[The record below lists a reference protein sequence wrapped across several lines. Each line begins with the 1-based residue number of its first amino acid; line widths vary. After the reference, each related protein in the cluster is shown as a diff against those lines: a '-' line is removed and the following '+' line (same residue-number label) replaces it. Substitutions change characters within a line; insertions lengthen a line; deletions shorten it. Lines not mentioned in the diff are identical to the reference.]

1 MMWELHKG
9 RGAVLFTEAP
19 CELHDLIN
27 GVNSPLEYLNITT
40 PAEFK
45 VVMDL
50 LCYYDSEKKTSTI
63 SRTGIARDTAMS
75 VSNVERALK
84 TLANKDIIRIHNN
97 YADNGRQVEN
107 SYEVAFL
114 NYDMDENKLKNAEL
128 ALQFKS

>member
-1 MMWELHKG
+1 MKNNNINCT
-9 RGAVLFTEAP
+9 AYS
-19 CELHDLIN
+19 N

-45 VVMDL
+45 VVMEL
-50 LCYYDSEKKTSTI
+50 LCHYDEEKNSATI

-84 TLANKDIIRIHNN
+84 TLADKDIIRIHNN
-97 YADNGRQVEN
+97 YADNGRQTAN

-114 NYDMDENKLKNAEL
+114 NYDMDEKKLSNAEM

>member
-1 MMWELHKG
+1 MKNN
-9 RGAVLFTEAP
+9 
-19 CELHDLIN
+19 IN
-27 GVNSPLEYLNITT
+27 CTAYTNDVNSPLEYLNITT

-75 VSNVERALK
+75 VSNVECALK
-84 TLANKDIIRIHNN
+84 TLAQKDIIRIHNN

-114 NYDMDENKLKNAEL
+114 NYDMDEDNLRDAEL
-128 ALQFKS
+128 ALKFKSRLS

>member
-1 MMWELHKG
+1 MKNN
-9 RGAVLFTEAP
+9 
-19 CELHDLIN
+19 IN
-27 GVNSPLEYLNITT
+27 CTAYSNGINSPLEYLNITT

-84 TLANKDIIRIHNN
+84 TLAQKDIICIHNN

-114 NYDMDENKLKNAEL
+114 NYDMDEDKLRDAEL
-128 ALQFKS
+128 ALKFKS

>member
-1 MMWELHKG
+1 MQMKNMN
-9 RGAVLFTEAP
+9 TIN
-19 CELHDLIN
+19 CTSYSN

-50 LCYYDSEKKTSTI
+50 LCCYDSEKHSATI

-75 VSNVERALK
+75 VSSVERALK
-84 TLANKDIIRIHNN
+84 TLAQKDIIRIRHN
-97 YADNGRQVEN
+97 YAESGRQTEN

-114 NYDMDENKLKNAEL
+114 NYDMDEDKLREAEL
-128 ALQFKS
+128 AVQFKS

>member
-1 MMWELHKG
+1 MK
-9 RGAVLFTEAP
+9 
-19 CELHDLIN
+19 DLNVINCTAYSN

-84 TLANKDIIRIHNN
+84 TLAQK
-97 YADNGRQVEN
+97 GRQVEN

-114 NYDMDENKLKNAEL
+114 NYDMDKDKLRDAEL
-128 ALQFKS
+128 ALKFKS

>member
-1 MMWELHKG
+1 MKNNNINCT
-9 RGAVLFTEAP
+9 AYS
-19 CELHDLIN
+19 N

-45 VVMDL
+45 VVMEL
-50 LCYYDSEKKTSTI
+50 LCHYDEEKSIATI

-84 TLANKDIIRIHNN
+84 TLADKDIIRIHNN
-97 YADNGRQVEN
+97 YADNGRQIEN

-114 NYDMDENKLKNAEL
+114 NYDMNEKELEKAEL
-128 ALQFKS
+128 ALRFKS

>member
-1 MMWELHKG
+1 MK
-9 RGAVLFTEAP
+9 
-19 CELHDLIN
+19 DLNVINCTAYSN

-45 VVMDL
+45 VVMEL
-50 LCYYDSEKKTSTI
+50 LCHYDEEKNSATI
-63 SRTGIARDTAMS
+63 SRTGIAKDTAMS

-84 TLANKDIIRIHNN
+84 TLADKDIIRIHNN
-97 YADNGRQVEN
+97 YAENGRQIEN

-114 NYDMDENKLKNAEL
+114 NYDMDEDKLRNAEL

>member
-1 MMWELHKG
+1 MK
-9 RGAVLFTEAP
+9 
-19 CELHDLIN
+19 DLNVIN
-27 GVNSPLEYLNITT
+27 CTAYSNGFNSPLEYLNITT

-84 TLANKDIIRIHNN
+84 TLAQKDIIRPWNCQEMCSRRIPKILN
-97 YADNGRQVEN
+97 RQESGGVMRDL
-107 SYEVAFL
+107 F
-114 NYDMDENKLKNAEL
+114 
-128 ALQFKS
+128 

>member
-1 MMWELHKG
+1 MK
-9 RGAVLFTEAP
+9 
-19 CELHDLIN
+19 DLNVINCTAYSN

-45 VVMDL
+45 VVMEL
-50 LCYYDSEKKTSTI
+50 LCHYDEEKKSASI
-63 SRTGIARDTAMS
+63 SRPAIARDTAMS

-84 TLANKDIIRIHNN
+84 TLAQKDIIRIRNN

-107 SYEVAFL
+107 SYDVAFL
-114 NYDMDENKLKNAEL
+114 NYDMDEDKLRNAEL

>member
-1 MMWELHKG
+1 MK
-9 RGAVLFTEAP
+9 
-19 CELHDLIN
+19 DLNVINCTAYSN

-84 TLANKDIIRIHNN
+84 TLAQKDIIRIHKN

-114 NYDMDENKLKNAEL
+114 NYDMDEDKLRDAEL
-128 ALQFKS
+128 ALRFKS

>member
-1 MMWELHKG
+1 MKDNNINCT
-9 RGAVLFTEAP
+9 AYS
-19 CELHDLIN
+19 N

-50 LCYYDSEKKTSTI
+50 LCYYNSEKKNVTI

-84 TLANKDIIRIHNN
+84 TLADKDIIRIHNN
-97 YADNGRQVEN
+97 YADNGCQITN
-107 SYEVAFL
+107 SYEVAFI
-114 NYDMDENKLKNAEL
+114 NYDMDEDKLREAEL

>member
-1 MMWELHKG
+1 MKNLN
-9 RGAVLFTEAP
+9 ATNCTAYS
-19 CELHDLIN
+19 N
-27 GVNSPLEYLNITT
+27 GINSPLEYLNITT

-50 LCYYDSEKKTSTI
+50 LCYYDSEKKSPTI
-63 SRTGIARDTAMS
+63 SRAGIARDTAMS

-97 YADNGRQVEN
+97 YTDNGRQVEN

-114 NYDMDENKLKNAEL
+114 NYDMDENKLCSAEL
-128 ALQFKS
+128 ALRFKS

>member
-1 MMWELHKG
+1 MK
-9 RGAVLFTEAP
+9 
-19 CELHDLIN
+19 DLNVINCTAYSN

-75 VSNVERALK
+75 VSSNVERALK
-84 TLANKDIIRIHNN
+84 LLRRRTSFASTTTMLTTVARSRTLMRSH
-97 YADNGRQVEN
+97 
-107 SYEVAFL
+107 S
-114 NYDMDENKLKNAEL
+114 
-128 ALQFKS
+128 

>member
-1 MMWELHKG
+1 MKNMNVTNCT
-9 RGAVLFTEAP
+9 AYS
-19 CELHDLIN
+19 N

-45 VVMDL
+45 VVMEL
-50 LCYYDSEKKTSTI
+50 LCHYDEEKKSASI
-63 SRTGIARDTAMS
+63 SRVGIARDTAMS

-84 TLANKDIIRIHNN
+84 TLAQKDIIRIHNN

-114 NYDMDENKLKNAEL
+114 NYDMDEDKLRDAEL

>member
-1 MMWELHKG
+1 MNNMN
-9 RGAVLFTEAP
+9 VINCTSYS
-19 CELHDLIN
+19 N

-45 VVMDL
+45 VVMEL
-50 LCYYDSEKKTSTI
+50 LCHYDEEKKSASI
-63 SRTGIARDTAMS
+63 SRPAIARDTAMS

-84 TLANKDIIRIHNN
+84 TLAQKDIIRIHNN
-97 YADNGRQVEN
+97 YAANGRQVEN

-114 NYDMDENKLKNAEL
+114 NYDMDEDKLRDAEL

>member
-1 MMWELHKG
+1 MKNIN
-9 RGAVLFTEAP
+9 VTN
-19 CELHDLIN
+19 CTSYSN

-45 VVMDL
+45 VVMEL
-50 LCYYDSEKKTSTI
+50 LCYYDEERKSSSI
-63 SRTGIARDTAMS
+63 SRTAIARDTAMS

-84 TLANKDIIRIHNN
+84 TLAQKDIIRIHNN

-114 NYDMDENKLKNAEL
+114 NYDMDEDKLCDAEL

>member
-1 MMWELHKG
+1 MQMKNMN
-9 RGAVLFTEAP
+9 TIN
-19 CELHDLIN
+19 CTSYSN

-50 LCYYDSEKKTSTI
+50 LCCYDSEKRNATI
-63 SRTGIARDTAMS
+63 SRTSIARDTAMS

-84 TLANKDIIRIHNN
+84 TLAQKDIIRIHNN
-97 YADNGRQVEN
+97 YADNGRQTEN

-114 NYDMDENKLKNAEL
+114 NYDMDEDKLREAEL
-128 ALQFKS
+128 AVQFKS

>member
-1 MMWELHKG
+1 MNNMN
-9 RGAVLFTEAP
+9 V
-19 CELHDLIN
+19 IN
-27 GVNSPLEYLNITT
+27 CTAYSNGINSPLEYLNITT

-45 VVMDL
+45 VVMEL
-50 LCYYDSEKKTSTI
+50 LSHYDEEKNSATI
-63 SRTGIARDTAMS
+63 SRPAIARDTAMS

-84 TLANKDIIRIHNN
+84 TLAQKDIIRIHNN

-114 NYDMDENKLKNAEL
+114 NYDMDEDKLRDAEF

>member
-1 MMWELHKG
+1 MKNMN
-9 RGAVLFTEAP
+9 VTNYTSYS
-19 CELHDLIN
+19 N

-75 VSNVERALK
+75 GSNVERALK
-84 TLANKDIIRIHNN
+84 TLAQKDIIRIHNN

-114 NYDMDENKLKNAEL
+114 NYDMDEDKLKNAEL
-128 ALQFKS
+128 ALRFKS